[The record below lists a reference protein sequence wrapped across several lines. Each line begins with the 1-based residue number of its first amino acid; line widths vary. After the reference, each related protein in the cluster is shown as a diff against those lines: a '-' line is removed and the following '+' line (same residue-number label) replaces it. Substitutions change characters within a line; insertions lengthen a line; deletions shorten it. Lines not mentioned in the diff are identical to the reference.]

1 MFPDARCR
9 FFVAKDG
16 CVVGSTIGHDVMDSS
31 CQGFDGAID
40 VAGAFVVDA
49 LSFDA
54 TLLIG
59 YSHCGFCC
67 LQKFVEW

>member
-1 MFPDARCR
+1 MFPDARCG
-9 FFVAKDG
+9 FFVAEDG

-49 LSFDA
+49 LSFDT
-54 TLLIG
+54 TLLIRN
-59 YSHCGFCC
+59 SHSGFRC
-67 LQKFVEW
+67 L